1 MSKKILVTDFDG
13 TMTTRDFFLVA
24 LSRLPSDILKYWRRH
39 EAGEISHFEALAG
52 IYAGLRVAEGE
63 FSTMLG
69 EMAFEPG
76 VSEAV
81 RLLQQGGWGVTVAS
95 AGCSCY
101 IEKLLAEHGLS
112 LTVHANPGRFSPE
125 CGLVMELPRKSPYF
139 SPGIGIDKPALVRA
153 LLDQGADVAYAGDG
167 RLDLEPVLLLPA
179 ERRFARGWLAGK
191 LEKQGEHFIRFNQWG
206 EIAARLLN
214 GSASCLP

>member
-1 MSKKILVTDFDG
+1 MKKKILVTDFDG

-24 LSRLPSDILKYWRRH
+24 LSRLPAGILKYWRRH
-39 EAGEISHFEALAG
+39 EAGELSHFEALAN
-52 IYAGLRVAEGE
+52 IYAELRVDEGE
-63 FSTMLG
+63 FSAMLA

-95 AGCSCY
+95 AGCSFY
-101 IEKLLAEHGLS
+101 IKKLLAEHGLS
-112 LTVHANPGRFSPE
+112 LTVHANPGLFSPE

-139 SPGIGIDKPALVRA
+139 SPGIGIDKLALVRA
-153 LLDQGADVAYAGDG
+153 LLGQGADVAYAGDG
-167 RLDLEPVLLLPA
+167 RLDMEPLLLLPT

-191 LEKQGEHFIRFNQWG
+191 LEKQGKPFIQFNHWE